1 MSGYNQKSIESF
13 FAEYGISD
21 PDDKAKI
28 LPEITDT
35 IYNYNMA
42 VIKVEKELDEY
53 KKKQA
58 LVGVEE
64 WHSKIEEIFTDFLN
78 K

>member
-1 MSGYNQKSIESF
+1 MSEYKQKSIESF
-13 FAEYGISD
+13 FEEYGITD

-28 LPEITDT
+28 LLEVTDT

-58 LVGVEE
+58 LGGVEE
-64 WHSKIEEIFTDFLN
+64 WRSKIDEIFTDFL
-78 K
+78 KK